1 MFLHYSQEI
10 HDFKILLSMIIII
23 KKIYF
28 FLLIHPHLDLEA
40 KAIGMW
46 GPKSLKVAMGKSTPF
61 LMMQKSGVAISVGV
75 SSSVQSYPRG
85 QSRDADDFWNPKGPH
100 RLTN

>member
-46 GPKSLKVAMGKSTPF
+46 GPKF